1 MSLKKTQKFIL
12 ELKILEA
19 DVHVR
24 KILCQLHEF
33 QGARLEAVAMI
44 QVEVVHIESRSM
56 QHKDWEERILDI
68 I

>member
-1 MSLKKTQKFIL
+1 M
-12 ELKILEA
+12 ELKILVA

-24 KILCQLHEF
+24 KFLCQLQEF

-44 QVEVVHIESRSM
+44 QVEVVYIESRSM
-56 QHKDWEERILDI
+56 QHEDWEERILDI